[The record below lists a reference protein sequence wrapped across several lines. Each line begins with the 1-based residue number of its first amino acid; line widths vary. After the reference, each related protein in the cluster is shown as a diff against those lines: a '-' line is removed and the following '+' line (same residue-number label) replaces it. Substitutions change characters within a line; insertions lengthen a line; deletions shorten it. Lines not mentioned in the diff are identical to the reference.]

1 MYVEQKVPDHEWFCF
16 LSMWVSL
23 SLSMK
28 AYVLILLQE
37 LDETRTLTQT
47 QPLILFKQSE
57 TNNEAA

>member
-1 MYVEQKVPDHEWFCF
+1 
-16 LSMWVSL
+16 MWVSL